1 MERMAQIAAMVTG
14 VVLGVVALDAVA
26 SIFVPLVLALVVG
39 VVLSPLSALWER
51 LGLSLATGA
60 LLSLGLALL
69 MFGLVAMLFQPL
81 VAQIIAQAPKVWA
94 DMQSNIAVLRGMLQN
109 ITRLSQDVTEAMTSG
124 AAPTMSDGS
133 GVTLP
138 TVADALL
145 LAPAFLGQFAIFT
158 GALFFF
164 MMTRKEIYTWVA
176 RHLSAKTDRAQTTF
190 RLLAAE
196 QQVSRYFL
204 AITMVNAVLGGT
216 LAIVLQIMGMPGALL
231 WGVMAFLLNF
241 IVYLGPAALVVGLLF
256 AGVAAFDGVLSVVP
270 AGLFLLLNGL
280 EGQFVTPAVVGR
292 QMSMNPLLVFMVLIF
307 GIWLWGPVGGVVAIP
322 LLVWVL
328 VLNDAIDDPKA

>member
-1 MERMAQIAAMVTG
+1 MERVAQIAAIVTG
-14 VVLGVVALDAVA
+14 VVLTVVALDAVA
-26 SIFVPLVLALVVG
+26 SIFVPMVLALVAG
-39 VVLSPLSALWER
+39 VVLSPLSAYWER
-51 LGLSLATGA
+51 LGLSTAGGA

-69 MFGLVAMLFQPL
+69 VLGLVVMLFQPL
-81 VAQIIAQAPKVWA
+81 VAQLIEQAPKVWA
-94 DMQSNIAVLRGMLQN
+94 DMQSNIDTLRRLLAN
-109 ITRLSQDVTEAMTSG
+109 FTRLSQDVTEAMTTG
-124 AAPTMSDGS
+124 AAPVAPDAT
-133 GVTLP
+133 GVALP

-145 LAPAFLGQFAIFT
+145 LAPAFLGQFAIFA

-164 MMTRKEIYTWVA
+164 MMTRKEIYTWAA

-204 AITMVNAVLGGT
+204 AITMVNAVLGAA
-216 LAIVLQIMGMPGALL
+216 LAIALQIMGMPGALL

-241 IVYLGPAALVVGLLF
+241 IVYLGPAVLVVALLF
-256 AGVAAFDGVLSVVP
+256 AGVAAFDGVLSLAP
-270 AGLFLLLNGL
+270 AGLFLLLNGM

-292 QMSMNPLLVFMVLIF
+292 QMSMNPLLVFVALIF